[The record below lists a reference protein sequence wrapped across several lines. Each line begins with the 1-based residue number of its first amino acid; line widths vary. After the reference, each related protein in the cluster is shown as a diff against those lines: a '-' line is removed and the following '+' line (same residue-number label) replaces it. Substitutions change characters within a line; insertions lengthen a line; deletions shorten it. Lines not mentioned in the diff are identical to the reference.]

1 MNDQEAH
8 DYYADPANLA
18 TTGPGYRRKRPT
30 LTAMTAVRF
39 APQVIDEVKDVAFA
53 EGITVGAW
61 IRRLVDGELSR
72 RSEAAFVTFTLGMTS
87 PPPGHPRSFSCP
99 HMSVGN
105 VVAAGCGICGPL
117 AAVA

>member
-1 MNDQEAH
+1 MTDQEAY
-8 DYYADPANLA
+8 DFYADPANLA
-18 TTGPGYRRKRPT
+18 VSGPGRRRKRPT

-39 APQVIDEVKDVAFA
+39 APEVIEQVKDIAFA
-53 EGITVGAW
+53 EGITAGAW
-61 IRRLVDGELSR
+61 LRRLVDGELSR
-72 RSEAAFVTFTLGMTS
+72 RREAAFVTFTLGMIS